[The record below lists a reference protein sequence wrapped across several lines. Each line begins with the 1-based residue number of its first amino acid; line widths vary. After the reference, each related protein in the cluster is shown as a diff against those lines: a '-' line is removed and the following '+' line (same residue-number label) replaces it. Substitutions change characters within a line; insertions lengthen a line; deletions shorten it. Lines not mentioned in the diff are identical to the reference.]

1 MARHLL
7 IVYHSQSGSAEC
19 LAHAA
24 ARGAREES
32 GTDVRL
38 LRAWD
43 AGVTDLRW
51 CDGLILATPEN
62 FGFMSGS
69 MKDFLARTFYPAL
82 DHALNIPYALI
93 ISAGNDGSGAV
104 RQMQKILQAYPM
116 RQVAEPLVVRGEPQE
131 RDLEA
136 AYEAGLA
143 LAAGLGMGI
152 F

>member
-7 IVYHSQSGSAEC
+7 IVFHSQSGSSER

-24 ARGAREES
+24 ARGAREEPEI
-32 GTDVRL
+32 DVRL

-62 FGFMSGS
+62 FGFMSGA

-82 DHALNIPYALI
+82 DLALNVPYALI
-93 ISAGNDGSGAV
+93 ISAGNDGTGAV

-116 RQVAEPLVVRGEPQE
+116 RQVAEPLIVKGEPQD
-131 RDLEA
+131 RDLDA
-136 AYEAGLA
+136 AREAGLA
-143 LAAGLGMGI
+143 LAAGLAMGI

>member
-7 IVYHSQSGSAEC
+7 IVFHSQSGSSER

-24 ARGAREES
+24 ARGAREEPEI
-32 GTDVRL
+32 DVRL

-51 CDGLILATPEN
+51 CDALILATPEN
-62 FGFMSGS
+62 FGFMSGA
-69 MKDFLARTFYPAL
+69 MNDFLARTFYPAL
-82 DHALNIPYALI
+82 DLALNIPYALL
-93 ISAGNDGSGAV
+93 ISAGNDGTGAV

-116 RQVAEPLVVRGEPQE
+116 RQVAEPLIVKGEPQDH
-131 RDLEA
+131 DLDA
-136 AYEAGLA
+136 AREAGLA
-143 LAAGLGMGI
+143 LAAGLGLGI